1 MRKITLYALL
11 AALLAASLTAC
22 AVQPEEAETVPELIE
37 PVGVKVDT
45 AVATRGTLYT
55 VSTYEGSI
63 VAAAEELRF
72 EIDGRIG
79 KVNVWP
85 GKWVEE
91 GELLFSLDQTELGE
105 RIESLERQLD
115 YVESNGAYDDA
126 AAEIDIELL
135 AMRLEKLRADG
146 ADEKTIS
153 LAELDLEQARLDL
166 KQAKE
171 LRTLSADSLREELKL
186 LRADYGR
193 NELRAPFPG
202 HVFYLEN
209 LVEDTAVQANKT
221 VAYIANP
228 DDLTLTIS
236 SHLSENTLARAVCYA
251 LIGGKRY
258 EIEHVPMTLQ
268 EMTSILL
275 ASRALPTH
283 FRVVGPAEDLK
294 DVSAGQYAAVCLE
307 TSRIE
312 DALLIPM
319 GAVYW
324 SAGERYVYVQTEDGG
339 RERRTVTMGLTNG
352 LEAQIID
359 GLAEGEIVYVKE

>member
-1 MRKITLYALL
+1 MKKKTLTALL
-11 AALLAASLTAC
+11 AALLALSLPGC
-22 AVQPEEAETVPELIE
+22 ALRPDAQSVPALIE

-55 VSTYEGSI
+55 TSAYEGSL
-63 VAAAEELRF
+63 VAAAEELSF
-72 EIDGRIG
+72 EIDGKIG
-79 KVNVWP
+79 EVNVWP

-91 GELLFSLDQTELGE
+91 GELLFSLDQSELGK
-105 RIESLERQLD
+105 RIASLERQLD

-135 AMRLEKLRADG
+135 DMRLEKLVADG
-146 ADEKTIS
+146 ADGKAID
-153 LAELDLEQARLDL
+153 LARLDLEQARLDL
-166 KQAKE
+166 RQAKE
-171 LRTLSADSLREELKL
+171 LRALSADSMREELKL

-202 HVFYLEN
+202 HVFYLET
-209 LVEDTAVQANKT
+209 LVEGTSVQANKT

-236 SHLSENTLARAVCYA
+236 TYLGENKLARATYYA
-251 LIGGKRY
+251 LIGGKKY

-275 ASRALPTH
+275 SSRSLPTH
-283 FRVVGPAEDLK
+283 FRVTGPAEDLGE
-294 DVSAGQYAAVCLE
+294 VSAGQYAAVCLE
-307 TSRIE
+307 TGRVE

-319 GAVYW
+319 GALYYA
-324 SAGERYVYVQTEDGG
+324 SGERYVYVQTEDGG

-352 LEAQIID
+352 LDAQITE